1 VNLSA
6 EWFPAA
12 KLAKK
17 RKIILNPDVLQNLT
31 IKELLDQYPQL
42 LKVFMDLGL
51 LCPGCPTE
59 AFHTMEDTAKEY
71 GYDLDA
77 LIQHIHKTIK
87 NDVQKDVSKNHNGK
101 I

>member
-1 VNLSA
+1 M
-6 EWFPAA
+6 
-12 KLAKK
+12 K
-17 RKIILNPDVLQNLT
+17 RKIILNPYVLQNHT

-51 LCPGCPTE
+51 LCPGCPAE
-59 AFHTMEDTAKEY
+59 AFHTLEDTAKEY

-77 LIQHIHKTIK
+77 LIQHIHKIIQNDDQRDVPK
-87 NDVQKDVSKNHNGK
+87 NQNGR